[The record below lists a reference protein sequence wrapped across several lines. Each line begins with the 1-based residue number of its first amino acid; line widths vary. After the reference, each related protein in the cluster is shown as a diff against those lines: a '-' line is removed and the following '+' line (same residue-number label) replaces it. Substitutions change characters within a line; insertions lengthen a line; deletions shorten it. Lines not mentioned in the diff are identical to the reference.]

1 MRTLSTLTTVVLS
14 LLLAAACDTAPQPTA
29 PTDTS
34 PEPAFNFTNG
44 PDNPS
49 PFVIRVDGAPFAA
62 FFFDPDRELISV
74 HGIDPDN
81 FFVCGGTGGF
91 GQADVQ
97 LVDTPDEAAGLT
109 TLLRS
114 SESLVTVFAVADP
127 PQNFPELCA
136 LFAGP
141 TRVAQGGE
149 DVVLTD
155 RRGTNILSFT
165 WRFVGILEDAA
176 DGSAIHYTEVQKFIS
191 GRGFVVEDIFLR
203 SIGGS

>member
-1 MRTLSTLTTVVLS
+1 MPALRNLTVVGLA

-29 PTDTS
+29 PTDTP

-49 PFVIRVDGAPFAA
+49 PVVLRVDGAGLGV

-81 FFVCGGTGGF
+81 FFLCGGTGGF
-91 GQADVQ
+91 GEADLQ
-97 LVDTPDEAAGLT
+97 SVDTPDEAAGLT

-114 SESLVTVFAVADP
+114 REALVTVFEGDN
-127 PQNFPELCA
+127 PQSLAEFCA
-136 LFAGP
+136 LLAGP
-141 TRVAQGGE
+141 TRVALGGE
-149 DVVLTD
+149 DVKLTA
-155 RRGTNILSFT
+155 RQGTNILSFT

-176 DGSAIHYTEVQKFIS
+176 DGSPIHYTEVQKFTS
-191 GRGFVVEDIFLR
+191 GQGFVVEDIFLR
-203 SIGGS
+203 PISGP